1 MFAYLRLHI
10 CISYKHS
17 ASTCAIQSARV
28 TPAPPVPPQVSCCL
42 SDNSLLSGESSSDG
56 LLASSNRQQSQ
67 DLGDKADPLQH
78 PSGMFLR
85 WDPGNDPGGQG
96 EAAWM
101 ALLKKF
107 NSLPPVDAAGAP
119 PQEAV
124 TFIPS
129 HPARIYTGNPSRRE

>member
-1 MFAYLRLHI
+1 MRASRCEDDPAVIEKYGD
-10 CISYKHS
+10 HS
-17 ASTCAIQSARV
+17 QDFKPKKTTKQLELDAM
-28 TPAPPVPPQVSCCL
+28 
-42 SDNSLLSGESSSDG
+42 DNPLAGGGG

-129 HPARIYTGNPSRRE
+129 HPARIYTGNPSPRE